1 MPSVPNP
8 CIIISRMTV
17 IWQLGVQIV
26 STFLGS
32 SFHPFAALIIVQ
44 ISTVLHICFFNSE
57 SLLCTP
63 AVHRLRDSDAG
74 EVTGV
79 GDGGGAGGQGC
90 CHRVGWR
97 ISVSGGGGDGAAR
110 VDVRVWDY
118 GEGGAMP
125 ARSSGV

>member
-1 MPSVPNP
+1 
-8 CIIISRMTV
+8 MTV

-57 SLLCTP
+57 TLLCTP
-63 AVHRLRDSDAG
+63 AVHRLRDSDSG
-74 EVTGV
+74 EVTEV